1 MTLGGN
7 GTKMMKKH
15 IVLAICA
22 AMAGDPSVA
31 QSADHPTVI
40 ELYTSQGCS
49 SCPPADALLAQI
61 ATRSDVIA
69 LALHVDYWDYIGWTD
84 TFGDPAFAKRQR
96 AYART
101 MGEKMVYTPQMIIN
115 GTTAIVGSDAAA
127 LSAALAPAGG
137 GNAPVLHLSRA
148 GETLSIRAKAAPGL
162 VAPVVVKLV
171 RYRPQSDVSIGEGE
185 NGGRT
190 ITYTNIVTGW
200 TDIGQWDGS
209 NALKLDVDAAGK
221 QAVVVL
227 LQEAGPGRIV
237 AAAEAN

>member
-1 MTLGGN
+1 
-7 GTKMMKKH
+7 MKKH
-15 IVLAICA
+15 MALAVCVVLA
-22 AMAGDPSVA
+22 GGPSVA
-31 QSADHPTVI
+31 QSVDHPTVI

-69 LALHVDYWDYIGWTD
+69 LALHVDYWDYIGWKD
-84 TFGDPAFAKRQR
+84 TFGDPAYAKRQR
-96 AYART
+96 AYARA
-101 MGEKMVYTPQMIIN
+101 MGENMVFTPQMVIN

-127 LSAALAPAGG
+127 LSAALAPVGG
-137 GNAPVLHLSRA
+137 RNAPVLHLSRE
-148 GETLSIRAKAAPGL
+148 GGTLSIRAKAAPDL
-162 VAPVVVKLV
+162 AAPVAVKLV

-200 TDIGQWDGS
+200 TDVGQWDGS
-209 NALKLDVDAAGK
+209 NALELDVDAAGK